1 MQSVS
6 DKIALEASRLAR
18 AYVNILRDGGEPA
31 LLRAQIEENK
41 YDIMEAIGDGRLNMS
56 KTLERVYR
64 EAKWRIEVKLENEP
78 ALKALLIDYRAE
90 RAAKEAAAAAEEQKN
105 WRPLPKIGANN

>member
-1 MQSVS
+1 MKSVS
-6 DKIALEASRLAR
+6 DKIALEAGKWAR
-18 AYVNILRDGGEPA
+18 AYVNILRDGNEPA
-31 LLRAQIEENK
+31 LLRAQIENSK
-41 YDIMEAIGDGRLNMS
+41 YDIMSAIGDGRLNMS
-56 KTLERVYR
+56 KTLELVYR
-64 EAKWRIEVKLENEP
+64 EAKWRIESMLENEP